1 MIFIVS
7 LLLLTIWS
15 EGKLMIDTKE
25 NILTVQCV
33 KEIKA
38 EVIYLYHD
46 TGIEKTLYDATKAA
60 FFSKIKL
67 ILMKF

>member
-1 MIFIVS
+1 
-7 LLLLTIWS
+7 
-15 EGKLMIDTKE
+15 MIDTKE